1 GAAPEGPGRPHI
13 SAVQPPRRAQR
24 PRERGPTAA
33 VARGEREGPRSAR
46 ATRPRPRRD
55 GRQGWRKGA
64 TPVGRSTAARRHR
77 PCAGRRR
84 GGPALRS
91 ADHFPGWPP
100 RARRSRHVG
109 PPCTGAGP
117 GGRYRDPRRP
127 RPAHRRSFDPR
138 RRRTRDRGG
147 SERPPFEEDC
157 MSREAHSL
165 PLVLATAV
173 LLSGCGLHGKPNV
186 DRTKALAGSHVTAA
200 VTAPDLEEPNQVV
213 APGVV
218 EAWGGN
224 VELSPGEPGW
234 IAKILASEGGRVE
247 ARQVLATLDDEA
259 QRASVDLAKADL
271 AEAEATFAKTQN
283 GATVEELRQARAE
296 NEAGQVRAELARH
309 DATRS
314 DRLGSDR
321 VLAPA
326 EVERVSA
333 EARVQTAIAN
343 ASAAKL
349 ASLERGS
356 RSEDRSAGRNRVVAA
371 RARVALAEVGL
382 ARRQVVAP
390 IAGVVLLSRFHVGE
404 FFNVG
409 GVPLF
414 VLGDT
419 SSLQV
424 RLEVDEIDA
433 FRVKDG
439 APPTLKNSP

>member
-1 GAAPEGPGRPHI
+1 
-13 SAVQPPRRAQR
+13 
-24 PRERGPTAA
+24 
-33 VARGEREGPRSAR
+33 
-46 ATRPRPRRD
+46 
-55 GRQGWRKGA
+55 
-64 TPVGRSTAARRHR
+64 
-77 PCAGRRR
+77 
-84 GGPALRS
+84 
-91 ADHFPGWPP
+91 
-100 RARRSRHVG
+100 
-109 PPCTGAGP
+109 
-117 GGRYRDPRRP
+117 
-127 RPAHRRSFDPR
+127 
-138 RRRTRDRGG
+138 
-147 SERPPFEEDC
+147 

-439 APPTLKNSP
+439 APCTLYGDDNQKIVAGAVLRLAPQMGRRGLAIESPTARADVRVREVFVEVSGASSLVPGQRVWGHVIPVQPAVQPLSAVEKPHVN